1 MFWHFL
7 ITFLTNFVAGWR
19 SYSTC
24 SNSYKRASN
33 VNRNRVFDVRL
44 KVPNLDTQHLR
55 GSPQRRSNRRSR
67 GRRWDFNCYARPAN
81 WLLGYKRDECPESDI
96 PGPRWGRPNAGNVL
110 TFLPTWV
117 TTVIDNFYH
126 FFRSCYR
133 TWASNSNYRESWGT
147 FGQIVKLSCSAQL
160 GLRKLK
166 HFPRHTAAESKNLSE
181 SRSAYKKRQ
190 QTQQLGSKFSQW
202 LRKKNTF
209 ALLSFSPSCNQ
220 REANHVS
227 LSSVKPKKVST
238 TS

>member
-1 MFWHFL
+1 MFAQKCQISTLSIYGGVPRDDQIDALEEGVEIL
-7 ITFLTNFVAGWR
+7 IATPG
-19 SYSTC
+19 
-24 SNSYKRASN
+24 
-33 VNRNRVFDVRL
+33 RL
-44 KVPNLDTQHLR
+44 IDFLDTNVTNVRRVTYLVLDEADRMLVTSWPSFQL
-55 GSPQRRSNRRSR
+55 GSQL
-67 GRRWDFNCYARPAN
+67 C
-81 WLLGYKRDECPESDI
+81 L
-96 PGPRWGRPNAGNVL
+96 
-110 TFLPTWV
+110 
-117 TTVIDNFYH
+117 DNFYH

-133 TWASNSNYRESWGT
+133 TWASNSNYRESWDTWGP
-147 FGQIVKLSCSAQL
+147 IVKLSCSAQL

-190 QTQQLGSKFSQW
+190 QIQQLGSKCSQW

-220 REANHVS
+220 REANHAS